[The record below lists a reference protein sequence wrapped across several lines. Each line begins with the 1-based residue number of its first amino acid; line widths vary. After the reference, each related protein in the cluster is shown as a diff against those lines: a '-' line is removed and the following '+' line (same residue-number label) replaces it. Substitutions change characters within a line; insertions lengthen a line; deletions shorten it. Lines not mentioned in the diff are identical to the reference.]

1 MFSFLVPHSEQLG
14 VVAVALALEL
24 VEGNET

>member
-1 MFSFLVPHSEQLG
+1 MFSLLVPNIEQLG

-24 VEGNET
+24 IEGNET